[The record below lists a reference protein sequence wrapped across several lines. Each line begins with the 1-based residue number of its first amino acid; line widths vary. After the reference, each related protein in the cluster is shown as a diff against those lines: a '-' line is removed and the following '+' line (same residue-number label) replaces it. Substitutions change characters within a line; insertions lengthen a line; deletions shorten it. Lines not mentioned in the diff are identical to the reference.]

1 MKKYKDVLLL
11 LLDLC
16 VVVVG
21 YYLALSMYTNFSSD
35 RFAVFSGSIIQILL
49 VLGIYIIVFFVFDF
63 NRVLWSHIS
72 VGEGLKVMTG
82 NVVASCAVMLLITL
96 GIIEVLPHS
105 VAGIAFFIVTLS
117 HEMIR
122 FSYRGYR
129 YLRKK
134 FSKNNDGTRI
144 LVYGGGQAGSILIR
158 EFTTSD
164 SIKGNIIGILDD
176 NPDIKGRYI
185 LDKKVLGSGKDLEAV
200 IERYDIEEIIVAM
213 PSVPLPELRTILEK
227 CLKTGIPVKSLG
239 SLEDLINDK
248 PLRHNLNPVDIV
260 DLLGRKEIVLD
271 DTEISKSIVG
281 KRILVTGGAGS
292 IGSELVRQI
301 ITYKPL
307 LLVLLDINENG
318 LYAIQ
323 QEINIMRRDGRIDN
337 TTELK
342 FYVGTV
348 RDKKSVERIFMNNE
362 FDIVF
367 HAAAH
372 KHVPLMETSPAEAL
386 KNNVFGTFNLIELA
400 KKYKVKK
407 FLNVST
413 DKAVNPTNVMG
424 ATKRFNEMLLQS
436 QDSSDTKFVAVR
448 FGNVLG
454 SNGSVV
460 PLFKEQ
466 IAAGGPVMVT
476 HPEIIRYFMTI
487 PEAVSLILEA
497 TTFANGGEIFVL
509 DMGEP
514 VKILDLAKRVITL
527 SGYVPN
533 RDIDISYS
541 GLRPGEKL
549 YEELLMSEEGLE
561 RTSNNLIH
569 VAKPIAIDKDILM
582 QHFNALRTL
591 IDDLAPMEE
600 IIETLEQAVPTFKH
614 EEVTVLIS
622 EEFKESI
629 ETL

>member
-213 PSVPLPELRTILEK
+213 PSVPLPELRAILEK

-591 IDDLAPMEE
+591 VDDLAPMEE

>member
-72 VGEGLKVMTG
+72 VGEGLRVMTG
-82 NVVASCAVMLLITL
+82 NVVASFAVMLLITL
-96 GIIEVLPHS
+96 GLIEVLPHS

-164 SIKGNIIGILDD
+164 NIKGNIIGILDD

-185 LDKKVLGSGKDLEAV
+185 LDKKVLGSGKDLETV

-213 PSVPLPELRTILEK
+213 PSVPLPELRAILEK

-372 KHVPLMETSPAEAL
+372 KHVPLMETSPAEAI
-386 KNNVFGTFNLIELA
+386 KNNVFGTHNLIELA

-591 IDDLAPMEE
+591 VDDLAPMEE
-600 IIETLEQAVPTFKH
+600 IIETLKQAVPTFKH

>member
-1 MKKYKDVLLL
+1 M
-11 LLDLC
+11 
-16 VVVVG
+16 
-21 YYLALSMYTNFSSD
+21 
-35 RFAVFSGSIIQILL
+35 
-49 VLGIYIIVFFVFDF
+49 
-63 NRVLWSHIS
+63 
-72 VGEGLKVMTG
+72 
-82 NVVASCAVMLLITL
+82 
-96 GIIEVLPHS
+96 
-105 VAGIAFFIVTLS
+105 
-117 HEMIR
+117 
-122 FSYRGYR
+122 
-129 YLRKK
+129 
-134 FSKNNDGTRI
+134 
-144 LVYGGGQAGSILIR
+144 
-158 EFTTSD
+158 
-164 SIKGNIIGILDD
+164 
-176 NPDIKGRYI
+176 
-185 LDKKVLGSGKDLEAV
+185 
-200 IERYDIEEIIVAM
+200 
-213 PSVPLPELRTILEK
+213 
-227 CLKTGIPVKSLG
+227 
-239 SLEDLINDK
+239 
-248 PLRHNLNPVDIV
+248 
-260 DLLGRKEIVLD
+260 LD

-348 RDKKSVERIFMNNE
+348 RDKKSIERIFMNNE

-466 IAAGGPVMVT
+466 IASGGPVMVT

-569 VAKPIAIDKDILM
+569 VAKPIAIDKNILM
-582 QHFNALRTL
+582 KHFNALRTL

>member
-591 IDDLAPMEE
+591 VDDLAPMEE

>member
-16 VVVVG
+16 VVVAG

-82 NVVASCAVMLLITL
+82 NVVASCAVMLLIRL

-164 SIKGNIIGILDD
+164 NIKGNIIGILDD

-213 PSVPLPELRTILEK
+213 PSVPLPELRAILEK

-591 IDDLAPMEE
+591 VDDLAPMEE